1 MSSEPPREIIER
13 LQKLKKTIELHR
25 FNYHVLDQVTIP
37 EEALDSLKAEL
48 LKIENE
54 YPSLITTD
62 SPSQRVGGKPSEQFL
77 KVRHKVPQ
85 WSLNDAFSEEDIK
98 AFDERVK
105 KFLKQSTGQNLFP
118 EYVCELKIDG
128 LKIIFEYEDGV
139 LKRASTRGDGEVGED
154 VTANVRTIESVPLR
168 LEKTTSLIAVGEVW
182 LSKTNLKLL
191 NKKREKI
198 GESVFA
204 NSRNAAAGSIRQLDP
219 KVVAERHLDCFVYDM
234 DFFNGKT
241 PDSQSEELKFLKELG
256 FKVNKN
262 FRVAKNVEEIIAFW
276 KEWKGKIAKEDYLI
290 DGVVVKVN
298 LREYQEILG
307 YTGKSPRFAIAF
319 KFPAE
324 KVTTVVEDIVFQV
337 GRTGVVTPVA
347 LLRPVLVAGSVVSR
361 ATLHNEDE
369 IRRLD
374 IRIGDTVILQKA
386 GDVIPDI
393 VSVVVEMRDK
403 RSKPFVFPMKIS
415 ECGGDGKIERIE
427 GQAAW
432 RCVAKDSYVQHKRRL
447 YHFVGKHCFDIEGL
461 GPKIIDVLLENN
473 LVTNASDIFRLKKG
487 DLLSLPRFAE
497 KSVDNLL
504 MAIEKARKV
513 TLPRLIFSLSIP
525 QVGEETAIDLS
536 NHFGNIENIARA
548 NVSDLEKISGV
559 GPVVA
564 KSVFVWFNEKENK
577 DFLGKILKEVEI
589 EKNSQ
594 MLIKNHLLLG
604 KIFVLTGTLKSMGRD
619 EAKSIVRSLGG
630 EISESVSKKTSYV
643 VAGENPGSKIEKAKE
658 LGVRIL
664 QEKDF
669 LDLLK

>member
-594 MLIKNHLLLG
+594 MLIKNRLLLG

>member
-1 MSSEPPREIIER
+1 
-13 LQKLKKTIELHR
+13 
-25 FNYHVLDQVTIP
+25 
-37 EEALDSLKAEL
+37 
-48 LKIENE
+48 
-54 YPSLITTD
+54 
-62 SPSQRVGGKPSEQFL
+62 
-77 KVRHKVPQ
+77 
-85 WSLNDAFSEEDIK
+85 
-98 AFDERVK
+98 
-105 KFLKQSTGQNLFP
+105 
-118 EYVCELKIDG
+118 
-128 LKIIFEYEDGV
+128 
-139 LKRASTRGDGEVGED
+139 
-154 VTANVRTIESVPLR
+154 
-168 LEKTTSLIAVGEVW
+168 
-182 LSKTNLKLL
+182 
-191 NKKREKI
+191 
-198 GESVFA
+198 
-204 NSRNAAAGSIRQLDP
+204 
-219 KVVAERHLDCFVYDM
+219 
-234 DFFNGKT
+234 
-241 PDSQSEELKFLKELG
+241 
-256 FKVNKN
+256 
-262 FRVAKNVEEIIAFW
+262 
-276 KEWKGKIAKEDYLI
+276 
-290 DGVVVKVN
+290 
-298 LREYQEILG
+298 
-307 YTGKSPRFAIAF
+307 
-319 KFPAE
+319 
-324 KVTTVVEDIVFQV
+324 
-337 GRTGVVTPVA
+337 
-347 LLRPVLVAGSVVSR
+347 VAGSVVSR

-594 MLIKNHLLLG
+594 MLIKNRLLLG